1 MSRIPESFQSG
12 GEQRRR
18 FFSANRR
25 SGSLFLGHE
34 KARKKISRSRTALNR
49 RALSRSTR
57 GSCSEP
63 SIVGPAAVERIA
75 VRRDHGEKRPEKTE
89 GERNEARGGA
99 SEQRDGKKQATTTAR
114 ALELARLVSYLFLFD
129 CNLWF
134 SFFSFSLPPL
144 SLSHPLLPL
153 LLPLSL
159 SYSLNQATSGNR
171 TDVVAKKK
179 INVAINGFGRIGR
192 NFLRC
197 VEGRGPDSLL
207 NVTVINDSGGVKQAS
222 HLLKYDSTLGT
233 FNADVQASSTTRPSR
248 STASRSRSSRR
259 ATRPSCRGRP
269 RRSTSS
275 SRARACSSRARAPA
289 STCRPGPRR
298 S

>member
-18 FFSANRR
+18 FFSADRR

-99 SEQRDGKKQATTTAR
+99 SEQRDGKKQATTTT
-114 ALELARLVSYLFLFD
+114 S
-129 CNLWF
+129 LWRGMKGLRVTSEFKENQRGGTGEF
-134 SFFSFSLPPL
+134 SPRRMNMP
-144 SLSHPLLPL
+144 H
-153 LLPLSL
+153 
-159 SYSLNQATSGNR
+159 A
-171 TDVVAKKK
+171 
-179 INVAINGFGRIGR
+179 
-192 NFLRC
+192 NFLM
-197 VEGRGPDSLL
+197 
-207 NVTVINDSGGVKQAS
+207 S
-222 HLLKYDSTLGT
+222 HVSI
-233 FNADVQASSTTRPSR
+233 
-248 STASRSRSSRR
+248 
-259 ATRPSCRGRP
+259 CM
-269 RRSTSS
+269 
-275 SRARACSSRARAPA
+275 CM
-289 STCRPGPRR
+289 
-298 S
+298 